1 MPNNR
6 QVSTRAARDLGPL
19 LVSMCRRDAGER
31 LTEAAL
37 QVLDDAKTRERFID
51 YATRHGVLG
60 LALATLQRVRPRN
73 GVTGAVFR
81 ECLHGCRRRA
91 AVLELERDRIL
102 AVLRSAALDPI
113 ILKGAGLA
121 TTVYDEPAE
130 RNFGD
135 IDLLLA
141 QEEIDN
147 AVMTLGR
154 QGFHFHSP
162 GAEAAESGYR
172 EHHFHIR
179 VERPDGDM
187 VELHWGL
194 TRAIEP
200 FHLDAAAFMAES
212 VTVPGAG
219 RLRVPRPEHAL
230 LHIVVEIVR
239 DGFNRLTRVVDVDR
253 IVAAAPAMD
262 WGYLEAAANA
272 ARLLPALALS
282 LAVSRD
288 MLGTPVPD
296 EVCRRIRPTAWVRF
310 HLALLRPG
318 ASLLRQGGVTRPT
331 RVGLL
336 QLWLL
341 SDRSRL
347 VALSRLFLGK
357 DADPLDWL
365 WEIRASG
372 ASPFVA
378 ARPVRRLGN
387 MAVYQLALYATGV
400 ARIPRSW
407 SGVAGAAPE

>member
-6 QVSTRAARDLGPL
+6 QVSARAARELGPL

-37 QVLDDAKTRERFID
+37 QVLDDAQTHERFID

-60 LALATLQRVRPRN
+60 LALATLQRVRPRH
-73 GVTGAVFR
+73 GVAGAVFR

-91 AVLELERDRIL
+91 AVLELGRDRIL
-102 AVLRSAALDPI
+102 AVLRAAALDPI

-141 QEEIDN
+141 QGEIDE

-154 QGFHFHSP
+154 HGFRSNFP
-162 GAEAAESGYR
+162 GVEAAESEYR

-179 VERPDGDM
+179 VERPGGDM

-212 VTVPGAG
+212 VTARGTR

-230 LHIVVEIVR
+230 LHTVVENVR
-239 DGFNRLTRVVDVDR
+239 DGFNRLTRLVDVDR

-262 WGYLEAAANA
+262 WGYLEAAARA

-282 LAVSRD
+282 LEVSRD
-288 MLGTPVPD
+288 LLGTPVPD
-296 EVCRRIRPTAWVRF
+296 EVRRRIQPTAWVRF

-318 ASLLRQGGVTRPT
+318 ASLLGQRGVTRPT
-331 RVGLL
+331 WVRLL

-341 SDRSRL
+341 SDQSRL
-347 VALSRLFLGK
+347 VALARTFVGK

-365 WEIRASG
+365 WAIDASDD
-372 ASPFVA
+372 APFVA
-378 ARPVRRLGN
+378 AHPVRRFGN

-400 ARIPRSW
+400 AGIRRSW
-407 SGVAGAAPE
+407 SGVAGRHE